1 MVRIK
6 LLTVPEMGFD
16 TGEPV
21 RYMWAWWEAT
31 EGCILSRFSSIYHR
45 FGTFESLSL

>member
-6 LLTVPEMGFD
+6 LLTVTEMGFD

-21 RYMWAWWEAT
+21 R
-31 EGCILSRFSSIYHR
+31 LSKCRSVGKLQRIVF
-45 FGTFESLSL
+45 